1 MEICLIA
8 TGGNC
13 EVGMAPSG
21 DITDKGASFPKT
33 VPCGTPKSDIIR
45 IVEEE
50 LKPRTPFSFTGTY
63 EPTTHLIPKAIWPHS
78 SVSARIAQASLS
90 RGHGLKPKG
99 GGDFLARKIYE
110 CMIVEIGI

>member
-1 MEICLIA
+1 MFVAYLDGRNVEIFLSS

-13 EVGMAPSG
+13 GVGMAPSG

-50 LKPRTPFSFTGTY
+50 LKPCTPFSFPGN
-63 EPTTHLIPKAIWPHS
+63 I
-78 SVSARIAQASLS
+78 
-90 RGHGLKPKG
+90 
-99 GGDFLARKIYE
+99 
-110 CMIVEIGI
+110 